1 MTAESFLDANILL
14 YACSAAP
21 QDAVKQQRAAD
32 LILNTSFALS
42 AQVLQE
48 FVANAL
54 RKKALGITES
64 GIDAAME
71 LASHVRV
78 LPVTHELIVAGVV
91 LRRRYQVSHWVA
103 TIIAAAQQL
112 GCNTLYSEDLNHG
125 QIYDNVRIVNPFR
138 SSP

>member
-91 LRRRYQVSHWVA
+91 LRRRYQVSHWDA